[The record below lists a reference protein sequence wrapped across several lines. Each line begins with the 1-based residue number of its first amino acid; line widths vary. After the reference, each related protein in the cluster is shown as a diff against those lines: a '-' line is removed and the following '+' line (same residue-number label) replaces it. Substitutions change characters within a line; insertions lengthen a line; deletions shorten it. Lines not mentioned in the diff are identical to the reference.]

1 MLPGVGALGP
11 ATARARTAHPRAAR
25 ADKEVRDVALD
36 LRSTTV
42 AADRPAPRRA
52 HIITYG
58 CQMNAHDS
66 DVMMRTLEGLGYT
79 AQDTPDGA
87 DLVLVNTC
95 CVRDSAE
102 QKVFGKLGEL
112 KRVKD
117 RNPGQLLG
125 VMGCLPQEPEA
136 VGRLL
141 RLAPHL
147 DLVLGTNQM
156 SEVGEVL
163 VEAETASA
171 PVVHVS
177 EDWTMPPPPP
187 GVAQAPLR
195 TFVNISF
202 GCDNWCSFCIVPHT
216 RGPERSRPMGEIVAE
231 VRSLVA
237 KGTREVTLLGQN
249 VNSYGHDLMDPV
261 GFEDLLTALD
271 AIPALE
277 RIRYTSPH
285 PADFTPKLV
294 RQIAAS
300 RAVCEQFHMPLQS
313 GSDTVLARMERGYTR
328 ARYLGLV
335 QAIRDEVPEAAI
347 STDIIVGFPGETE
360 AEFEETLDLCRTVR
374 FDRAHTFMYSP
385 RQGTKA
391 AGMPD
396 QISAF
401 DKRQRLRRLNEVTD
415 RSSLERNLEEV
426 GRTREVLVDGPS
438 KKDGSRLS
446 GRTRQNR
453 IVVFE
458 GPQSLAGA
466 LAEVEIT
473 SANTWTLFGQLRAR

>member
-1 MLPGVGALGP
+1 MTHVAPESNPERIALVDHPGVQGESG
-11 ATARARTAHPRAAR
+11 
-25 ADKEVRDVALD
+25 
-36 LRSTTV
+36 TTK
-42 AADRPAPRRA
+42 RA

-66 DVMMRTLEGLGYT
+66 DVMMRTLTGLGYAAT
-79 AQDTPDGA
+79 DSPDGA

-95 CVRDSAE
+95 CVRDTAE

-156 SEVGEVL
+156 SEVGEIL
-163 VEAETASA
+163 VEAESSLE

-177 EDWTMPPPPP
+177 EDWTLPPSPPRT
-187 GVAQAPLR
+187 ARAPLR
-195 TFVNISF
+195 GYVNISF
-202 GCDNWCSFCIVPHT
+202 GCDNWCTFCIVPHT
-216 RGPERSRPMGEIVAE
+216 RGPERSRPLREIVRE
-231 VRSLVA
+231 VESLVA
-237 KGTREVTLLGQN
+237 RGTREVTLLGQN

-261 GFEDLLTALD
+261 GFEDLLAALD
-271 AIPALE
+271 SIDGLW

-294 RQIAAS
+294 EQIARS

-328 ARYLGLV
+328 ERYRDLLSN
-335 QAIRDEVPEAAI
+335 IRRQVPEAAI

-360 AEFEETLDLCRTVR
+360 GEFEETLELSREIR

-385 RQGTKA
+385 RQGTRA
-391 AGMPD
+391 AVMPG
-396 QISAF
+396 QVSAF
-401 DKRQRLRRLNEVTD
+401 EKRQRLRRLNAVTD
-415 RSSLERNLEEV
+415 QSSLERNREEL
-426 GRTREVLVDGPS
+426 GRVREVLVDGPS
-438 KKDGSRLS
+438 KKDPSRLS

-458 GPQSLAGA
+458 GPAGLTGSLQ
-466 LAEVEIT
+466 EVAIT
-473 SANTWTLFGQLRAR
+473 SVNTWTLFGTLRDG